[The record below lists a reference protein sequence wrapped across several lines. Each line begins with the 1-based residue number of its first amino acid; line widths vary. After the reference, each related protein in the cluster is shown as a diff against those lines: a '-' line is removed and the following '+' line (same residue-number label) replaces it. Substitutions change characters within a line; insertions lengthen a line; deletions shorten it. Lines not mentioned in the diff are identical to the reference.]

1 MMMALFDKE
10 TLVDLY
16 GEEKKQEGRAE
27 GRMEGR
33 REGRAEGRM
42 EGRREGRAEGRM
54 EGENVFA
61 GLIARLSSE
70 KRYED
75 IDKASNDAAYRQKL
89 FAEYGLA

>member
-16 GEEKKQEGRAE
+16 GEEKKQ
-27 GRMEGR
+27 
-33 REGRAEGRM
+33 
-42 EGRREGRAEGRM
+42 EGRAEGRM

-89 FAEYGLA
+89 FAEYGIS

>member
-16 GEEKKQEGRAE
+16 GEEKKQ
-27 GRMEGR
+27 
-33 REGRAEGRM
+33 EGRAEGRM